1 MSMEISSVT
10 GSSVARETKDSRER
24 SCSHGGDSGGLPLV
38 IFEGLN
44 GTAMDDA
51 AILFN
56 GEDGVPARG
65 DGELSRKRGTDFC
78 QFRVRCR
85 PSQR

>member
-1 MSMEISSVT
+1 M
-10 GSSVARETKDSRER
+10 
-24 SCSHGGDSGGLPLV
+24 

-65 DGELSRKRGTDFC
+65 ENCPGNEEPTLANTE
-78 QFRVRCR
+78 
-85 PSQR
+85 